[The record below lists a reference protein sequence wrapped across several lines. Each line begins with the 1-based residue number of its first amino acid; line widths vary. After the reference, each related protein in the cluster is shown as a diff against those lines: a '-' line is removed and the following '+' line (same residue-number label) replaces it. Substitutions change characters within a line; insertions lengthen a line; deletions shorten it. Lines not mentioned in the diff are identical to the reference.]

1 MKETKD
7 KGFIQIY
14 TGNGK
19 GKTTAALGLALR
31 AAGAGLQSY
40 IIQFMKE
47 FPYSEIESLR
57 NLSKSIEIEQCGG
70 DDFVYK
76 KEPPPTEELK
86 KAAAGLQR
94 AKEKMISGN
103 YNLIILDEVCVAIYF
118 RLFTAGEILNFINSK
133 PPNVEL
139 ILTGRYC
146 PQELIDRA
154 DLVTEMKEIKHYY
167 SSGVTARKG
176 IES

>member
-1 MKETKD
+1 MNLK
-7 KGFIQIY
+7 KGYIQVY

-19 GKTTAALGLALR
+19 GKTTAAIGQAVR
-31 AAGAGLQSY
+31 AAGAGLKTI

-47 FPYSEIESLR
+47 YPYSEIVSL
-57 NLSKSIEIEQCGG
+57 NELSKWITVEQYGK

-76 KEPPPTEELK
+76 GKMPGEEDLAVALRALK
-86 KAAAGLQR
+86 R
-94 AKEKMISGN
+94 AEDIMLCN
-103 YNLIILDEVCVAIYF
+103 EYNIIILDEIIVAIYF
-118 RLFTAGEILNFINSK
+118 KLFPISDVIDLINKK
-133 PPNVEL
+133 PDNVEL

-146 PQELIDRA
+146 PEEIIEKA

-167 SSGVTARKG
+167 TKNVLSRKG

>member
-1 MKETKD
+1 MNLK
-7 KGFIQIY
+7 KGYIQVY

-19 GKTTAALGLALR
+19 GKTTAAIGQAVR
-31 AAGAGLQSY
+31 AAGAGLKTI

-47 FPYSEIESLR
+47 YPYSEIVSL
-57 NLSKSIEIEQCGG
+57 NELSKWINVEQYGK

-76 KEPPPTEELK
+76 GKMPGEEDLAVALRALK
-86 KAAAGLQR
+86 R
-94 AKEKMISGN
+94 AEDSMLCN
-103 YNLIILDEVCVAIYF
+103 EYNIIILDEIIVAIYF
-118 RLFTAGEILNFINSK
+118 KLFPISDVIDLINKK
-133 PPNVEL
+133 PDNVEL

-146 PQELIDRA
+146 PEEIIEKA

-167 SSGVTARKG
+167 TKNVLSRKG

>member
-1 MKETKD
+1 MNLK
-7 KGFIQIY
+7 KGYIQVY

-19 GKTTAALGLALR
+19 GKTTAAIGQAVR
-31 AAGAGLQSY
+31 AAGAGLKTV

-47 FPYSEIESLR
+47 YPYSEIVSL
-57 NLSKSIEIEQCGG
+57 NELSKWITVEQYGK

-76 KEPPPTEELK
+76 GKMPGEEDLAVALRALK
-86 KAAAGLQR
+86 R
-94 AKEKMISGN
+94 AEDIMLCNEYDI
-103 YNLIILDEVCVAIYF
+103 IILDEIIVAIYF
-118 RLFTAGEILNFINSK
+118 KLFPISDVIDLINKK
-133 PPNVEL
+133 PDNVEI

-146 PQELIDRA
+146 PEEIIEKA

-167 SSGVTARKG
+167 TKNVLSRKG

>member
-1 MKETKD
+1 MNLK
-7 KGFIQIY
+7 KGYIQVY

-19 GKTTAALGLALR
+19 GKTTAAIGQAVR
-31 AAGAGLQSY
+31 AAGAGLKTI

-47 FPYSEIESLR
+47 YPYSEIVSL
-57 NLSKSIEIEQCGG
+57 NELSKWITVEQYGK

-76 KEPPPTEELK
+76 GKMPGEEDLAVALRALK
-86 KAAAGLQR
+86 R
-94 AKEKMISGN
+94 AEDSMLCN
-103 YNLIILDEVCVAIYF
+103 EYNIIILDEIIVAIYF
-118 RLFTAGEILNFINSK
+118 KLFPISDVIDLINKK
-133 PPNVEL
+133 PDNVEL

-146 PQELIDRA
+146 PEEIIEKA

-167 SSGVTARKG
+167 TKNVLSRKG